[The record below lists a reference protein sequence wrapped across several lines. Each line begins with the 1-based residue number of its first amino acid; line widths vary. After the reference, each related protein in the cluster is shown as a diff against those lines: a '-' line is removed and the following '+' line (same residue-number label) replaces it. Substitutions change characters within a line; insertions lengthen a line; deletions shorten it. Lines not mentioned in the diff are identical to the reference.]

1 MAQPPPGEPPDSPG
15 RIRESDRIAVHG
27 HLGVAV
33 VETLLLSSLFLVVDV
48 AEMAWNVEI
57 EDSLA
62 KQIESFVG

>member
-1 MAQPPPGEPPDSPG
+1 MAQPPPGERPDSPA

-27 HLGVAV
+27 RLGVAV

-57 EDSLA
+57 EDRLA